1 MEKSI
6 HTSTPKR
13 AHLGERAKMILVM
26 RYMHDMTLD
35 QVGQALGI
43 TRERVRQIESRAM
56 VVIRARK
63 DLRDRALASLGH
75 DA

>member
-1 MEKSI
+1 MQSQSI
-6 HTSTPKR
+6 TTSK
-13 AHLGERAKMILVM
+13 AHLGERAKMVLIM

-56 VVIRARK
+56 AAIRSRRE
-63 DLRDRALASLGH
+63 LRERALSFLGGGV
-75 DA
+75 